1 MSYYIGNMPFG
12 DPDDIRHTGV
22 KGMKWGKH
30 IKAATEWWKNTIN
43 YGNNAQRVQDA
54 QNLRVAAA
62 NNNNLNRAAK
72 GFIRKGAMLNELDA
86 RQRMNNSAQGMARR
100 AGSAVAGAARNA
112 AGTVRTAIGNAAGR
126 AGEALGNARE
136 AAGNFMKKNV
146 GRNIRR
152 GQLYVGA
159 MAGQAAKKAGEAL
172 GNAKEAAGNFA
183 KGAREFVGN
192 TVNYKKNKS
201 RKETLERNIK
211 GRDRNAPTNRSMYVN
226 QLSQWRDAKGK
237 AENSLQGRIG
247 KAANKAGSAFSNARE
262 RILDSN
268 AASAVRSA
276 GEGIRSAV
284 NKGRSAISR
293 AAGNAGDAIRGAGSK
308 ALRAAKEA
316 GYKISD
322 TARDA
327 TGGLRVKAGNLA
339 RKAGN
344 AAGKAKDA
352 VGDAIGKG
360 REKIT
365 NLFKKKKKK

>member
-30 IKAATEWWKNTIN
+30 TKAATEWWKNTIN

-136 AAGNFMKKNV
+136 AAGN
-146 GRNIRR
+146 IP
-152 GQLYVGA
+152 
-159 MAGQAAKKAGEAL
+159 
-172 GNAKEAAGNFA
+172 

-211 GRDRNAPTNRSMYVN
+211 GRDRNAPTNRSMYIN

-237 AENSLQGRIG
+237 AENSLQGKIG
-247 KAANKAGSAFSNARE
+247 KAANKAGSALSNARE

-284 NKGRSAISR
+284 NKGRSTLSR

-308 ALRAAKEA
+308 ALRAVKED

-365 NLFKKKKKK
+365 NLFEKKKKK